1 MKRIL
6 KFILLLTITLLLP
19 KNIVKAET
27 IDGISNNSIKLLA
40 YSYPWDFKQEWVE
53 FKFVPQGNGTAKLK
67 YYSNGK
73 ILNPSDVNPNLTLYS
88 ATHLSTSNIYGYQKN
103 ILFKRGQKMYNVA
116 EILESFIFT
125 YGADDFQ
132 LRPLVLLYPVVPP
145 LGRSTE
151 DSQSNYNMIYDEG
164 FSGVKIEGP
173 ILSNLGNRDVNDDLR
188 FSKRSDL
195 YKFRVEKEGLH
206 AQYKYQVKIP
216 DGEYVIETY
225 EDTSKS
231 VQANGSNVEIGDYI
245 GLNTQK
251 WRFEYD
257 NVRKAYK
264 IKSNIGV
271 LSLANKVGAD
281 VICRLDKNEN
291 DQFWYIEDAGN
302 GNYRLINASNVT
314 DRLNLD
320 ANNKNIS
327 IADNRNNN
335 KQLFKIVSYN
345 KEQALTYGEWKI
357 VSKLNDNKVLN
368 LHIGGNPNT
377 NVTIWDNA
385 NVPQQKWMFQYNS
398 YKNAFNIRNYHN
410 YGCLAWDL
418 NSNKNVH
425 ALGIVES
432 DNYYWQL
439 EDVGNGYFVIKNCHD
454 PNMVLELSNSNTS
467 NSSNIQ
473 VGKRTDKD
481 NQKWKL
487 VR

>member
-27 IDGISNNSIKLLA
+27 IDGISNNSIKILA
-40 YSYPWDFKQEWVE
+40 YHYPWDFKQEWVE

-73 ILNPSDVNPNLTLYS
+73 ILNPSDVNQNLTLY
-88 ATHLSTSNIYGYQKN
+88 ANTLFKTSNIYGHENYT
-103 ILFKRGQKMYNVA
+103 LFERGQRMYNVA
-116 EILESFIFT
+116 EILESFTFT

-132 LRPLVLLYPVVPP
+132 IRPLALLYPDTPV
-145 LGRSTE
+145 LGRSIKDFE
-151 DSQSNYNMIYDEG
+151 SDYGIIYDEG
-164 FSGVKIEGP
+164 FSGVRIEGP
-173 ILSNLGNRDVNDDLR
+173 ILSNLGNRNVNDDLR
-188 FSKRSDL
+188 FSKRSKL

-206 AQYKYQVKIP
+206 AQYKDQVKIP
-216 DGEYVIETY
+216 DGKYVIETY
-225 EDTSKS
+225 ENTSKA
-231 VQANGSNVEIGDYI
+231 VQANSSKVEIGDYI
-245 GLNTQK
+245 GLNTQR
-251 WRFEYD
+251 WSFEYD

-264 IKSNIGV
+264 IKSDIGV
-271 LSLANKVGAD
+271 LSLANNVGAD

-327 IADNRNNN
+327 IADNRKNN

-345 KEQALTYGEWKI
+345 KEQALTEGEWKI

-398 YKNAFNIRNYHN
+398 YKNAFKIRNSHSYA
-410 YGCLAWDL
+410 CLSWDL
-418 NSNKNVH
+418 KSNKNVH
-425 ALGIVES
+425 AVGIVES

-439 EDVGNGYFVIKNCHD
+439 EDVGNGYFVMKNCND
-454 PNMVLELSNSNTS
+454 PNMVLELSNSDTS
-467 NSSNIQ
+467 NASNIQ
-473 VGKRTDKD
+473 VGKRTNKD